1 MGTIP
6 SGSGDDIPSG
16 GSSDDL
22 AFSAISLNGDCG
34 SYFDGSSVIC
44 TIDKTEY
51 KVSFSFM
58 AQISKSDFGIFYG
71 VVPDVGVTNGIPRL
85 THSGASGRPPIYIL
99 PAVYVMPKP
108 KPTSNEGGGNN
119 SGSAS
124 GEGSGNSQGGA
135 SSEGGGSDSGGQ
147 GSETQYT

>member
-6 SGSGDDIPSG
+6 AGSGDDIPSG
-16 GSSDDL
+16 GFSDDL
-22 AFSAISLNGDCG
+22 PFSAISLNGDCG

-51 KVSFSFM
+51 KVSFSIM

-71 VVPDVGVTNGIPRL
+71 VVPADGVTAGISHL
-85 THSGASGRPPIYIL
+85 THSGAANRPPVYIL

-108 KPTSNEGGGNN
+108 KP
-119 SGSAS
+119 
-124 GEGSGNSQGGA
+124 A
-135 SSEGGGSDSGGQ
+135 SSEGGGSDSGGVVPPPPPPPSSGGEDSGG
-147 GSETQYT
+147 GSGENGENPKPIG

>member
-6 SGSGDDIPSG
+6 AGSGDDTPSG
-16 GSSDDL
+16 GFSGDL
-22 AFSAISLNGDCG
+22 PFSAISLNGDCG

-51 KVSFSFM
+51 KVAFSIM

-71 VVPDVGVTNGIPRL
+71 VVPAAGVTDGISHL

-99 PAVYVMPKP
+99 PAVYVMLKKVENGNNNGGVTPPPPPSSGGEDSGDGSGENGENPKP
-108 KPTSNEGGGNN
+108 IG
-119 SGSAS
+119 
-124 GEGSGNSQGGA
+124 
-135 SSEGGGSDSGGQ
+135 
-147 GSETQYT
+147 

>member
-16 GSSDDL
+16 GVSDDS

-71 VVPDVGVTNGIPRL
+71 VVPADGVTNGIPRL

-99 PAVYVMPKP
+99 PAVYVMLKP
-108 KPTSNEGGGNN
+108 SKPASSEGGG
-119 SGSAS
+119 G
-124 GEGSGNSQGGA
+124 SQGGA
-135 SSEGGGSDSGGQ
+135 SSEGGGSQSGENGEGGGQ
-147 GSETQYT
+147 GSEGISV

>member
-6 SGSGDDIPSG
+6 AGSGDDIPSG

-51 KVSFSFM
+51 KVAFSII

-71 VVPDVGVTNGIPRL
+71 VVPADGVTDGISRL
-85 THSGASGRPPIYIL
+85 THSGAANRPPIYIL
-99 PAVYVMPKP
+99 PAVYVTPKVVKKDDNNGSVP
-108 KPTSNEGGGNN
+108 PPPPPPSGGEDN
-119 SGSAS
+119 
-124 GEGSGNSQGGA
+124 
-135 SSEGGGSDSGGQ
+135 GGGSGENGENPKPI
-147 GSETQYT
+147 G

>member
-16 GSSDDL
+16 GSSDDF

-51 KVSFSFM
+51 KVAFSIM

-71 VVPDVGVTNGIPRL
+71 VVPADGVINGIPRL
-85 THSGASGRPPIYIL
+85 THSGAANRPPLYIL
-99 PAVYVMPKP
+99 PAVYVMLKP
-108 KPTSNEGGGNN
+108 KPASSGGG
-119 SGSAS
+119 SGHS
-124 GEGSGNSQGGA
+124 GENSEGGSGNGENTEIA
-135 SSEGGGSDSGGQ
+135 V
-147 GSETQYT
+147 

>member
-16 GSSDDL
+16 GASDGL

-34 SYFDGSSVIC
+34 SYFDGSVVTC

-71 VVPDVGVTNGIPRL
+71 VVPTDGAPDGSSHFH
-85 THSGASGRPPIYIL
+85 HSGAANRPPVYIL
-99 PAVYVMPKP
+99 PAVYVMLKP
-108 KPTSNEGGGNN
+108 SKSASSEGGGNN
-119 SGSAS
+119 SGGVVPPPPPS
-124 GEGSGNSQGGA
+124 G
-135 SSEGGGSDSGGQ
+135 SEDNGGGSGENGEDPKPIG
-147 GSETQYT
+147 

>member
-1 MGTIP
+1 MGFIP
-6 SGSGDDIPSG
+6 AGSGDDTPSG
-16 GSSDDL
+16 GFSDDL

-71 VVPDVGVTNGIPRL
+71 VVPADGATDGIPRL
-85 THSGASGRPPIYIL
+85 THSGAANRPPVYIL
-99 PAVYVMPKP
+99 PAVYVMLK
-108 KPTSNEGGGNN
+108 KVENGNN
-119 SGSAS
+119 NG
-124 GEGSGNSQGGA
+124 GVTPPPPPPSQG
-135 SSEGGGSDSGGQ
+135 SEGGGGNG
-147 GSETQYT
+147 ENTEIVV

>member
-6 SGSGDDIPSG
+6 GGSGDDVPSG
-16 GSSDDL
+16 GPSDDL

-71 VVPDVGVTNGIPRL
+71 VVPADGATNGIPRL
-85 THSGASGRPPIYIL
+85 THSGAANRPPLYIL
-99 PAVYVMPKP
+99 PAVYVMLKSV
-108 KPTSNEGGGNN
+108 KKDDNNGGGVTPPPPPPP
-119 SGSAS
+119 
-124 GEGSGNSQGGA
+124 SQG
-135 SSEGGGSDSGGQ
+135 SEGGGGNGENT
-147 GSETQYT
+147 ETAV